1 MSISTILICI
11 KCYLKVLFWQA
22 TNCYHSS
29 MLGYPEQV
37 EALLVARVPVG
48 AQSTNP
54 PPAASPQ
61 TTQPGLPQLD
71 LMLIR

>member
-1 MSISTILICI
+1 
-11 KCYLKVLFWQA
+11 
-22 TNCYHSS
+22 